1 MDALAREMGYAEVAF
16 FSNFNP
22 ICFFISLTLFS
33 VGLTNSYS
41 KIAKKYQI
49 LRYSYIYIW
58 RTWERLNTKLN
69 QVE

>member
-1 MDALAREMGYAEVAF
+1 MGALAREMGYAEVAI

-22 ICFFISLTLFS
+22 ICFFISLTFS

-49 LRYSYIYIW
+49 LRYSYIYLENLGKI
-58 RTWERLNTKLN
+58 KH
-69 QVE
+69 